1 MSEML
6 GRRLGEYQV
15 LRRIGSGGMADVYA
29 ARQMKLQRDVA
40 LKILRSDGKHQD
52 EEGDDSILK
61 RFQRE
66 AQAAARLNHPSI
78 VQVYEFG
85 EVDGVHF
92 IAQELVDGTNLKQ
105 CLDRD
110 GPCDAKQAID
120 IIRCVAGALQVAHD
134 AGVTHRDIKPENIMR
149 GADDSIKVTDFG
161 LARLLTPI
169 DTSTA
174 NLTKAGLTLGTP
186 RYMSP
191 EQIQGHTVD
200 ARSDV
205 YSLGVTMYHLLTGA
219 PPFDAVEPLALAVK
233 HINETPIPLDHARG
247 TSDLPGWLVSLV
259 MQCLQKSPEARFES
273 AAALL
278 SVLDGQGATGSHEHD
293 VSSSSGFNYTTFG
306 SSPTI
311 GVSAATIQLQRVVD
325 RNLDERRRRIRGRW
339 LVGLATVVAALLGWT
354 VANRTQ
360 AKSLIENL
368 RGPTVNR
375 ADTISE
381 QYLIAVTR
389 NDLPGWK
396 AVASYFP
403 ADEDQSR
410 IEFHQKSTLQ
420 LARLLIEQ
428 NHLQQ
433 ATRVLDDLQKEPNVK
448 RLYLLMAS
456 VHRHSIAQASNDPRR
471 ASELKS
477 EIDRKVKELE
487 SDNPAAVDQFRRI
500 VPSAERMKLGLVN

>member
-40 LKILRSDGKHQD
+40 LKILRSDSKYQD
-52 EEGDDSILK
+52 DEGDDSILK

-85 EVDGVHF
+85 ELEGVHF
-92 IAQELVDGTNLKQ
+92 IAQELVDGINLKQ

-110 GPCDAKQAID
+110 GPCDANQAID
-120 IIRCVAGALQVAHD
+120 ILRCVAGALQVAHE

-205 YSLGVTMYHLLTGA
+205 YSLGVTMYHLLTGT

-259 MQCLQKSPEARFES
+259 MQCIQKSPEARFES

-278 SVLDGQGATGSHEHD
+278 ATLEGHC
-293 VSSSSGFNYTTFG
+293 VSGTQEPGVPSMAGFTADAFG

-311 GVSAATIQLQRVVD
+311 GVSTATIQLQRVVD
-325 RNLDERRRRIRGRW
+325 QNIDARRKRIRGRW
-339 LVGLATVVAALLGWT
+339 LVGMATVFAALLGWR
-354 VANRTQ
+354 VAIRTQ
-360 AKSLIENL
+360 ANTLIEDL
-368 RGPTVNR
+368 RGPTVTR

-396 AVASYFP
+396 AVSSYFP
-403 ADEDQSR
+403 ADTDQSR
-410 IEFHQKSTLQ
+410 TELHQKANLQ

-428 NHLQQ
+428 NHFQQ

-448 RLYLLMAS
+448 RLYRLMAS
-456 VHRHSIAQASNDPRR
+456 VHRHSIAEATNDARR

-477 EIDRKVKELE
+477 EVGRKVKELE
-487 SDNPAAVDQFRRI
+487 LDNPTAIDQFRLI
-500 VPSAERMKLGLVN
+500 IPSAERMKLGLLD

>member
-1 MSEML
+1 MSDML
-6 GRRLGEYQV
+6 GRRLGEYQI

-29 ARQMKLQRDVA
+29 ARQMNLQRDVA
-40 LKILRSDGKHQD
+40 LKILRSDGRYQD
-52 EEGDDSILK
+52 DVGDESILK

-92 IAQELVDGTNLKQ
+92 IAQELVDGINLKQ

-110 GPCDAKQAID
+110 GPCDANEAIE
-120 IIRCVAGALQVAHD
+120 ILRSVAGALQVAHD

-161 LARLLTPI
+161 LARLLTPL

-191 EQIQGHTVD
+191 EQIQGHAVD
-200 ARSDV
+200 ARSDI
-205 YSLGVTMYHLLTGA
+205 YSLGVSMYHLLTGA

-233 HINETPIPLDHARG
+233 HINETPSPLDHARG

-259 MQCLQKSPEARFES
+259 MQCLQKSPDARFES
-273 AAALL
+273 AEALL
-278 SVLDGQGATGSHEHD
+278 AVLDQQGIAGSSD
-293 VSSSSGFNYTTFG
+293 PGSSSSSGLRSTSFG

-325 RNLDERRRRIRGRW
+325 RNLEERRKQVRFRW
-339 LVGLATVVAALLGWT
+339 LVGLVTIVAALVGWR
-354 VANRTQ
+354 VASRTQ
-360 AKSLIENL
+360 SKSLIEQL
-368 RGPTVNR
+368 RGPTVTR
-375 ADTISE
+375 ADSISE
-381 QYLIAVTR
+381 QYLIALTR
-389 NDLPGWK
+389 NDVPGWT
-396 AVASYFP
+396 AVVSYFP
-403 ADEDQSR
+403 AEDDQSR
-410 IEFHQKSTLQ
+410 IEFHQKSNLQ

-428 NHLQQ
+428 NQFQ
-433 ATRVLDDLQKEPNVK
+433 EADRVLDNLQKDPNVK
-448 RLYLLMAS
+448 RLYRLIAS
-456 VHRHSIAQASNDPRR
+456 FHRHSIAEATSDPRR

-477 EIDRKVKELE
+477 QIAREVKELD

-500 VPSAERMKLGLVN
+500 VPSAERMKLGLLN

>member
-1 MSEML
+1 MSDML

-29 ARQMKLQRDVA
+29 ARQLKLQRDVA
-40 LKILRSDGKHQD
+40 LKILRSDSRYHD
-52 EEGDDSILK
+52 DDGDDSNLK

-92 IAQELVDGTNLKQ
+92 IAQELVDGINLKQ

-110 GPCDAKQAID
+110 GPCNANQAIE
-120 IIRCVAGALQVAHD
+120 ILRCVAGALQVAHD

-169 DTSTA
+169 DASTA
-174 NLTKAGLTLGTP
+174 DLTKAGLTLGTP

-191 EQIQGHTVD
+191 EQIQGHVVD

-205 YSLGVTMYHLLTGA
+205 YSLGVTMYHLLTGS
-219 PPFDAVEPLALAVK
+219 PPFDAAEPLALAVK
-233 HINETPIPLDHARG
+233 HINETPLPLDHARG
-247 TSDLPGWLVSLV
+247 TSDLPDWLVSLV
-259 MQCLQKSPEARFES
+259 MQCLQKSPDARFES

-278 SVLDGQGATGSHEHD
+278 SVIEAQGTTGLSD
-293 VSSSSGFNYTTFG
+293 QSIRSLSGFGSITTG
-306 SSPTI
+306 SSPTL
-311 GVSAATIQLQRVVD
+311 GASAATIQLQRVVD
-325 RNLDERRRRIRGRW
+325 RNIAERRKRIRGRW
-339 LVGLATVVAALLGWT
+339 LVGLSTVLAALVGWA
-354 VANRTQ
+354 VASQTE

-368 RGPTVNR
+368 RGPTVTR
-375 ADTISE
+375 ADTIGE

-389 NDLPGWK
+389 NDVPGWK
-396 AVASYFP
+396 AVSKYFP

-410 IEFHQKSTLQ
+410 IEFHQKSKLQ

-428 NHLQQ
+428 KHFQE
-433 ATRVLDDLQKEPNVK
+433 ATLELDDLQKAPNVK
-448 RLYLLMAS
+448 RLYRLVAS
-456 VHRHSIAQASNDPRR
+456 VHRHSIAEATNDPRR

-477 EIDRKVKELE
+477 QIAREVQELE

-500 VPSAERMKLGLVN
+500 VPSAERMKLGLLN